1 MSVKVAIN
9 DGIID
14 VKKCIFCQ
22 ETLWSWNQVK
32 VQSGDSP
39 G

>member
-9 DGIID
+9 DGIMTLKN
-14 VKKCIFCQ
+14 VSSAR

-39 G
+39 E